1 MGLELHDPAVRVC
14 ATKRCPLSPRELDRL
29 RGELL
34 GSPLVGDTTLNGPF
48 QASRGFAAT
57 FHGDG
62 QAELLSRFPALTPY
76 LAKVQGRPAIRAL
89 TPFYQRRLEGI
100 PNAWYLNL
108 LLVGEGGRVERHV
121 DATLRGPSHVEG
133 VVPQV
138 VTVLYLDVPN
148 AEGGA
153 LTLFHQNEPLGSVT
167 PRTGLLV
174 HFRGDLSHEVEPF
187 TGAKPGA
194 LRASL
199 VLEQYTLPP
208 EGLAALPPFQLDS
221 RAGFGAFL
229 KLHAGRPGR
238 TFPLD

>member
-1 MGLELHDPAVRVC
+1 MEVELHDPAVRVC
-14 ATKRCPLSPRELDRL
+14 ATKRCPLASRQFDQLKA
-29 RGELL
+29 ELL
-34 GSPLVGDTTLNGPF
+34 SSPLVGQTTLNGPF
-48 QASRGFAAT
+48 QSSRGFAAT
-57 FHGDG
+57 FHGEG
-62 QAELLSRFPALTPY
+62 VAPLVERFPSLIPY
-76 LAKVQGRPAIRAL
+76 LAQVQGRPAVRAL
-89 TPFYQRRLEGI
+89 TPFYQRTLEPF

-108 LLVGEGGRVERHV
+108 LLVGEGGSVPRHV
-121 DATLRGPSHVEG
+121 DATLRGPSQVEA

-138 VTVLYLDVPN
+138 VTVLYLDVPPCD
-148 AEGGA
+148 GGA
-153 LTLFHQNEPLGSVT
+153 LTLFHGNEPLGSIT

-174 HFRGDLSHEVEPF
+174 HFRGDLSHQVEPF
-187 TGAKPGA
+187 TGARPGA

-229 KLHAGRPGR
+229 RLHAGRPAR